1 MGLGSRRERRNRPC
15 ARVREK
21 NVDVPMLLLHGRVEP
36 IQIFQARYVAYDR
49 RNVSSDEGCGR
60 LQLFLSSPGD
70 HDMRAFF
77 HEALGR
83 GQPDPAAAARYDGD
97 LIFQLF
103 HSPSSFV
110 AWGPG
115 MVPRRG
121 QSCASP
127 PSTASSLAV
136 MKLLSDDARKAAAAP
151 ISAGSPMRWSAVI
164 EP

>member
-1 MGLGSRRERRNRPC
+1 
-15 ARVREK
+15 
-21 NVDVPMLLLHGRVEP
+21 MLLLHGRVEP

-115 MVPRRG
+115 MGPRRG

-127 PSTASSLAV
+127 PRSEEHTSELQSLMRISYAV
-136 MKLLSDDARKAAAAP
+136 FCLKKKKQ
-151 ISAGSPMRWSAVI
+151 
-164 EP
+164 

>member
-60 LQLFLSSPGD
+60 LQLFISSPGD

-83 GQPDPAAAARYDGD
+83 GQPEIGRASCRERVCQYV
-97 LIFQLF
+97 LITGVALQLNKKKIITK
-103 HSPSSFV
+103 
-110 AWGPG
+110 
-115 MVPRRG
+115 
-121 QSCASP
+121 QEQ
-127 PSTASSLAV
+127 TN
-136 MKLLSDDARKAAAAP
+136 
-151 ISAGSPMRWSAVI
+151 
-164 EP
+164 

>member
-1 MGLGSRRERRNRPC
+1 
-15 ARVREK
+15 
-21 NVDVPMLLLHGRVEP
+21 
-36 IQIFQARYVAYDR
+36 
-49 RNVSSDEGCGR
+49 
-60 LQLFLSSPGD
+60 
-70 HDMRAFF
+70 MRAFF

-115 MVPRRG
+115 MGPRRC

-136 MKLLSDDARKAAAAP
+136 MKLLSDDASTAAAAP
-151 ISAGSPMRWSAVI
+151 NSAGSPMRRSEDHTTELQPLI
-164 EP
+164 RLP